1 MDFKISLQ
9 RDAGRS
15 VASSAAFAGASRE
28 RRGQGKSDFFWH
40 FVPNIL
46 GYLAPQYVPNTFSTR
61 LQLVVKAGAKIFG
74 KGHHLKCGYRIS
86 GDSYNS
92 GWAQDGL
99 GERACARRK
108 TQISQEIQL
117 TQILSIPSSASYRA
131 STHCPSAIVTTA
143 IYTHTQGSGIH
154 PSNPVYFLDKF
165 RILLHANDSSRDNQP
180 IRSRKISK
188 HSYHYGCS
196 IIQSDYTTCMM

>member
-1 MDFKISLQ
+1 MTRCVKSPPIPVQGGVGRNIDSCIRAGKMDFKISLQ

-131 STHCPSAIVTTA
+131 STHCPSAIVDDRYIHA
-143 IYTHTQGSGIH
+143 YTRQWYTPFKS
-154 PSNPVYFLDKF
+154 
-165 RILLHANDSSRDNQP
+165 RIFS
-180 IRSRKISK
+180 
-188 HSYHYGCS
+188 
-196 IIQSDYTTCMM
+196 